1 MGEIVR
7 IKPCQGHLV
16 AVVKRGLGHKLL
28 SQVTDGV
35 LAIISIHLSGLGV
48 AQSIWSGVS
57 VFVSF
62 AWGKCYFQEAMSNV
76 PLSMT
81 GERHMPPVSAICSES
96 QSLTTSP
103 FADHKSSCAGLFLMV
118 IGMVGLGYVASQAD
132 PSTQLLSGPKTVILD
147 QHETVPA
154 TEQPDEES
162 RDRGR

>member
-1 MGEIVR
+1 MLI
-7 IKPCQGHLV
+7 
-16 AVVKRGLGHKLL
+16 
-28 SQVTDGV
+28 QVIDGV

-81 GERHMPPVSAICSES
+81 GEHHMPPVSAICFES

-103 FADHKSSCAGLFLMV
+103 FADHKVHVQGCSSW
-118 IGMVGLGYVASQAD
+118 
-132 PSTQLLSGPKTVILD
+132 
-147 QHETVPA
+147 
-154 TEQPDEES
+154 
-162 RDRGR
+162 